1 MLQMIITVAI
11 IAIVSTF
18 GFLGIVNARARMR
31 VQNSARMFAAYA
43 EKVRADSIRRHAA
56 VGNEASIQ
64 SNSEGGN
71 TFTVRM
77 DFDGSGN
84 LQTRTFTLDQ
94 DVTFNNSPKTATFD
108 WRGRITDSVVFQVF
122 NSSVNFGLPVD
133 ISGSGDVTIGDQI
146 FGDQAIPDIAL
157 ADVSPDIATDPTPN
171 PTPSPTASPI
181 PDPTPTPVPTATPPG
196 NGNGN
201 GTPPDNS
208 PHNSPTPTP
217 TPLPSATPTPSINPS
232 PSPSPSPLPPICSS
246 ALSASSVVL
255 SQSISSQRTK
265 TVQFSLTNASGS
277 HSINVAAAGSGSPLT
292 LSVSPTTMTGD
303 GTATVT
309 IGAKSG
315 AGNRGSFTVNIS
327 ASPTCGTTRQV
338 SVTVNN

>member
-146 FGDQAIPDIAL
+146 FGDQAIPDVAL
-157 ADVSPDIATDPTPN
+157 AGVSPDIATDPTPYPTATPD
-171 PTPSPTASPI
+171 PTPTPN
-181 PDPTPTPVPTATPPG
+181 PDPTPTPVPTATPPGNG

-217 TPLPSATPTPSINPS
+217 LPSATPTPSINPS
-232 PSPSPSPLPPICSS
+232 PTPSPSPIPPICSS
-246 ALSASSVVL
+246 AIDRESLTL
-255 SQSISSQRTK
+255 SQSLVSTGAVRFT
-265 TVQFSLTNASGS
+265 LTNATGTHTIS
-277 HSINVAAAGSGSPLT
+277 ATTAGNGNPLT
-292 LSVSPTTMTGD
+292 LTVVPTSFVGN
-303 GTATVT
+303 GTAVITV
-309 IGAKSG
+309 GAKSG